1 MTKNPDKSQM
11 QSLLKTAVTDSAEF
25 ENFKDN
31 FLFPFVFLPIER
43 PDFNKFLEL
52 HFKVYNI
59 LYKKIYS
66 VQEYAKI
73 ALDEELNEF
82 EIYGMQLK
90 EVLEK
95 NPKYFNELKQK

>member
-1 MTKNPDKSQM
+1 MKNEINENEGLSKTSVTESTK
-11 QSLLKTAVTDSAEF
+11 F

-66 VQEYAKI
+66 V
-73 ALDEELNEF
+73 
-82 EIYGMQLK
+82 
-90 EVLEK
+90 
-95 NPKYFNELKQK
+95 